1 MDILQSIIIGA
12 IGCIIGPKIQ
22 RYIEKKI
29 KLKWLCWILTFIIT
43 IIILQYGIKD
53 DHELMSKYPLHR
65 LIPE

>member
-43 IIILQYGIKD
+43 IIITI
-53 DHELMSKYPLHR
+53 PLLVIR
-65 LIPE
+65 NLIFGHNVSNSSAI

>member
-29 KLKWLCWILTFIIT
+29 KLEMAMLDIDIYHNYYYYYSTT
-43 IIILQYGIKD
+43 RY
-53 DHELMSKYPLHR
+53 
-65 LIPE
+65 